1 MVSGSSSPDFSFGK
15 EFYKKILGEVSKVV
29 VGKKEDVKV
38 ILASMI
44 SRGHVLIEGVP
55 GVAKTTMAKAIAS
68 ALNLSFKRI
77 QFTPDLLP
85 SDIVGTMVYDPKTGE
100 FKLRKGPVFANIV
113 LADEINRASPRTQS
127 ALLEAM
133 QERQVTIEG
142 NTLKLPEPFTV
153 LATQNPIELEGTFP
167 LPEAQTD
174 RFLVKLN
181 VKYPSR
187 DEMLEVLKRLRQ
199 IEEWPVQPVAGPEDL
214 KTLNS
219 LSWRIHVSEELL
231 SYITDIVEE
240 TRRHPSVRLGGSPRA
255 AISLL
260 LVSRSMALL
269 EGRDYVIPDDIK
281 AATSPVLNHRIILK
295 PEAEIEG
302 ETPDKVIESVLK
314 KVPVP

>member
-1 MVSGSSSPDFSFGK
+1 MVSGSSSLDFSFGRK
-15 EFYKKILGEVSKVV
+15 FYEKVIGEVSKVV

-44 SRGHVLIEGVP
+44 SKGHVLIEGVP

-85 SDIVGTMVYDPKTGE
+85 SDIVGTMVYDPKTGD
-100 FKLRKGPVFANIV
+100 FKLRKGPIFANIV

-181 VKYPSR
+181 VTYPSR

-199 IEEWPVQPVAGPEDL
+199 IEEWPVQPVAGAEDL
-214 KTLNS
+214 EALNS

-231 SYITDIVEE
+231 GYITDIVEE
-240 TRRHPSVRLGGSPRA
+240 TRHHPAVRLGGSPRA

-260 LVSRSMALL
+260 LVSRSIALL
-269 EGRDYVIPDDIK
+269 EGRDYVIPDDVK
-281 AATSPVLNHRIILK
+281 AAAGPVLNHRIILK

>member
-1 MVSGSSSPDFSFGK
+1 MVSEDTSLDFSFGK
-15 EFYKKILGEVSKVV
+15 KFYEKVIGEVSKVV
-29 VGKKEDVKV
+29 IGKKNDIK
-38 ILASMI
+38 IMLASMI

-85 SDIVGTMVYDPKTGE
+85 SDIVGTMVYDPKTGD
-100 FKLRKGPVFANIV
+100 FKLRKGPIFANII

-153 LATQNPIELEGTFP
+153 LATQNPVELEGTFP

-174 RFLVKLN
+174 RFLVKLS
-181 VKYPSR
+181 VTYPSR
-187 DEMLEVLKRLRQ
+187 DEMLEVLRKLRQ
-199 IEEWPVQPVAGPEDL
+199 IEEWPIRPVAGAEDIEKL
-214 KTLNS
+214 S
-219 LSWRIHVSEELL
+219 RLSWRIHVSDELL
-231 SYITDIVEE
+231 GYITDIVEE
-240 TRRHPSVRLGGSPRA
+240 TRHHPSVRLGGSPRA

-281 AATSPVLNHRIILK
+281 LAAGPVLNHRIIMK

-302 ETPDKVIESVLK
+302 ETPEKVIENVLK

>member
-1 MVSGSSSPDFSFGK
+1 MVSGSSSLDFSFGRK
-15 EFYKKILGEVSKVV
+15 FYEKVLGEVSKVV

-85 SDIVGTMVYDPKTGE
+85 SDIVGTMVYDPKTGD
-100 FKLRKGPVFANIV
+100 FKLRKGPIFANIV

-181 VKYPSR
+181 VTYPSR

-199 IEEWPVQPVAGPEDL
+199 IEEWPVQPVAGAEDL
-214 KTLNS
+214 EELNS

-231 SYITDIVEE
+231 AYITDIVEE

-260 LVSRSMALL
+260 LVSRSIALL
-269 EGRDYVIPDDIK
+269 EGRDYVIPDDVK
-281 AATSPVLNHRIILK
+281 AAAGPVLNHRIILK

-302 ETPDKVIESVLK
+302 ETPDKIIESVLK

>member
-1 MVSGSSSPDFSFGK
+1 MVSGNSSPDFSFGR
-15 EFYKKILGEVSKVV
+15 EFYEKVVGEVSKVV

-68 ALNLSFKRI
+68 ALNLSFRRI

-85 SDIVGTMVYDPKTGE
+85 SDIVGTMVYDPKTGD
-100 FKLRKGPVFANIV
+100 FKLRKGPIFANIV

-181 VKYPSR
+181 VSYPSR

-199 IEEWPVQPVAGPEDL
+199 IEEWPVQPVAGAEDL
-214 KTLNS
+214 GVLNN

-231 SYITDIVEE
+231 GYITDIVEE

-260 LVSRSMALL
+260 LVSRSVALL
-269 EGRDYVIPDDIK
+269 EGRDYVIPDDVK
-281 AATSPVLNHRIILK
+281 AAAGPVLNHRIILK

>member
-1 MVSGSSSPDFSFGK
+1 MASGGSRLEYSFGK
-15 EFYKKILGEVSKVV
+15 EFYEKVIREVSKVV
-29 VGKKEDVKV
+29 VGKTGIVKV

-68 ALNLSFKRI
+68 VLNLSFKRI

-85 SDIVGTMVYDPKTGE
+85 SDIVGTMVYDPKTGD

-181 VKYPSR
+181 ITYPSR
-187 DEMLEVLKRLRQ
+187 DEMLEVLRRLRQ
-199 IEEWPVQPVAGPEDL
+199 IEEWPVQPVAGAEDL
-214 KTLNS
+214 RRLNS

-231 SYITDIVEE
+231 GYMTDIVEE
-240 TRRHPSVRLGGSPRA
+240 TRNHPSVRLGGSPRA
-255 AISLL
+255 AISML

-269 EGRDYVIPDDIK
+269 EGRDYVIPDDVK
-281 AATSPVLNHRIILK
+281 AAAGPVLSHRIILK

-302 ETPDKVIESVLK
+302 ETPEKVIEDVLK